1 DYEDVLHVLRDC
13 LTARTIWNKLIPEG
27 KLSKFYIGSLANWM
41 TENLQ
46 NHLNI
51 SLDGVDWPC
60 LFGIIAWHIWKNCNL
75 LIFQGISYS
84 NDKII
89 KFPSSWV
96 YLRTDGSI
104 RLDEEF
110 AAAGGY
116 VCDHNGGWI
125 IGFCR
130 YLGNC
135 TVTEAELWGIL
146 NRLNLLLERRLE
158 KVSIQTNS
166 IEAVN
171 IIQDGSS
178 GNSNSTLLK
187 RLLQVLKMVKQWKI
201 QHIPREEN
209 SIADSLAK
217 SICTRSLGL
226 RLFEDP
232 PLRI

>member
-1 DYEDVLHVLRDC
+1 MGWIGHVL
-13 LTARTIWNKLIPEG
+13 LGSLLGIFGRTITC
-27 KLSKFYIGSLANWM
+27 LSFKAFPRVMIRSLN
-41 TENLQ
+41 
-46 NHLNI
+46 
-51 SLDGVDWPC
+51 
-60 LFGIIAWHIWKNCNL
+60 
-75 LIFQGISYS
+75 
-84 NDKII
+84 
-89 KFPSSWV
+89 FPSSWV

-110 AAAGGY
+110 AAVGGY

-135 TVTEAELWGIL
+135 IVIEAELWGIL
-146 NRLNLLLERRLE
+146 NGLNLLLERRLE
-158 KVSIQTNS
+158 NVSIQTNS

-178 GNSNSTLLK
+178 GNSNFALVK
-187 RLLQVLKMVKQWKI
+187 RILQVLKMVKQWKI